1 MQLMEMNQETALRLF
16 EEGAFFILLD
26 VPVGTEFGI
35 DYNSWQVGEK
45 FKGVKMIPEGVH
57 FVSYNSVSKKHKE
70 AAPKLG
76 FFHYFHS
83 KEVLVRRWDKQLES
97 ISEDVIEG
105 EELANFES
113 SLKDLDR
120 FLGPYPYDNYKKWK
134 SLTNHITES
143 LMTRLEPASG
153 RISSATELV
162 RDGEEKV
169 CYTVGDL
176 PKSMKEAE
184 GRLPKMVAV
193 AGTEI
198 RFVTLPTRAYPE
210 GASPADITKYSMD
223 KSFVLE
229 ELLSAHYAENLMDL
243 LGELQFAFVCFM
255 VGQVFDA
262 FEHWKKL
269 VHLLCSCDEALGRHE
284 DLYSAF
290 ISTMHFQLREIPED
304 FFVDIV
310 SCNNF
315 LTTTLQVFFY
325 NLANSD
331 AASRQLK
338 KRGNQ
343 FKDHLTKIFR
353 WDFETE
359 QDDDAP
365 VVVQLGE
372 T

>member
-1 MQLMEMNQETALRLF
+1 MEMNQETALQLF

-57 FVSYNSVSKKHKE
+57 FVSYNTVNKEHRE

-83 KEVLVRRWDKQLES
+83 KEVLVRRWDKRLEG

-113 SLKDLDR
+113 SLKDLDK

-143 LMTRLEPASG
+143 LMTRLQPVSG
-153 RISSATELV
+153 RISSATQLV
-162 RDGEEKV
+162 RDSEEKV
-169 CYTVGDL
+169 CYTVGEL
-176 PKSMKEAE
+176 PRSMKEAE

-198 RFVTLPTRAYPE
+198 RFVTLPTRTYPE

-223 KSFVLE
+223 KSFMLE
-229 ELLSAHYAENLMDL
+229 ELLSTHYAENHMDL

-262 FEHWKKL
+262 FVHWKKL

-284 DLYSAF
+284 ALYSAF

-310 SCNNF
+310 SSNNF
-315 LTTTLQVFFY
+315 LTTTLQVFFS
-325 NLANSD
+325 NLANCD

-338 KRGNQ
+338 KRGYQ
-343 FKDHLTKIFR
+343 FKDHLTKTFR
-353 WDFETE
+353 WDFDTE
-359 QDDDAP
+359 QEEDAP